1 MAVTGNH
8 RKLSREGET
17 AQRDALMAAALPGIA
32 EGGGRAAALRA
43 VARRAGLTPGLI
55 RYCFQSGQDLT
66 RAACG
71 RLVDRMMAAN
81 LKGLDTSPVDP
92 AARLAA
98 FVAALLRPP
107 VIDAE
112 APGLWAGFIH
122 RLRIDPQIRLAHE
135 AACLA
140 CRDRLRQMGA
150 ALPRPAGD
158 ATLRAPAVAIAIA
171 CNAVIDGP
179 WLHAPALPAA
189 FAAGEIPRIG
199 LTPVGAIVNPDLL
212 SHLPEAP

>member
-55 RYCFQSGQDLT
+55 RHCVQSGQDLT

-112 APGLWAGFIH
+112 THGLWAGFIH

-150 ALPRPAGD
+150 ALPRPVGD

-189 FAAGEIPRIG
+189 FAAGEFPRTG
-199 LTPVGAIVNPDLL
+199 QTPVGAIVNPDLL

>member
-1 MAVTGNH
+1 MAVTGNR
-8 RKLSREGET
+8 RKFRREGAA
-17 AQRDALMAAALPGIA
+17 AQRDALMDAAPQGIA
-32 EGGGRAAALRA
+32 EGGAQAATGRAIAD
-43 VARRAGLTPGLI
+43 RAGLI
-55 RYCFQSGQDLT
+55 RHSFQSGQDPT
-66 RAACG
+66 RADCG
-71 RLVDRMMAAN
+71 RLMAGMMAAN

-112 APGLWAGFIH
+112 TPGLWAGFIH